1 MPAASKFV
9 GLERGIIMGKLGRT
23 CLCLLILLLGLVGC
37 GDDVEIVV
45 PVAVGDS
52 LQKVEDSVV
61 EKETFVEEEQQ
72 EMSSQERIEDETVA
86 DEVVTITISM
96 AGDVTLGMHQEQDY
110 YNSFRKAY
118 DEAEDE
124 GYFFENVSDIFRN
137 DDMTIVN
144 LECVLTFSEEMIEG
158 KTYYLKGDPDYAYLM
173 NPGSIEAVSMANN
186 HRMDYGQK
194 GSDDTVEAV
203 TRAGIVYAYDDN
215 IGIYETKGVCIGIIS
230 VNELAWGAGVEK
242 FIKKGI
248 ETLQEKGADLILAC
262 CHWGIER
269 ENYPE
274 EYQTILGRKCIDW
287 GVDVVIGHHPHV
299 LQGIEE
305 YKGKYIIYSLG
316 NFCFGANRNPED
328 KDTMI
333 VQQTFTFINGEK
345 QENDGIYI
353 IPCSVSS
360 VTNRNDFKPTP
371 AEGEEAQRIINRMN
385 EYSKDFGVVFDE
397 EGHFK

>member
-1 MPAASKFV
+1 M
-9 GLERGIIMGKLGRT
+9 
-23 CLCLLILLLGLVGC
+23 VGC
-37 GDDVEIVV
+37 GDDTEIVV

-52 LQKVEDSVV
+52 LQKVVDIVP
-61 EKETFVEEEQQ
+61 ETENFVDKEQQ
-72 EMSSQERIEDETVA
+72 EMASQETIEETLEDEI
-86 DEVVTITISM
+86 VTITISM
-96 AGDVTLGMHQEQDY
+96 AGDVTLGTHQEQDY

-124 GYFFENVSDIFRN
+124 AYFFENVSDIFRN

-144 LECVLTFSEEMIEG
+144 LEGVLTFSEEMIEG

-203 TRAGIVYAYDDN
+203 TKAGIVYAYDDN
-215 IGIYETKGVCIGIIS
+215 IGIYETKGICIGIIS

-242 FIKKGI
+242 FIKNGI

-274 EYQTILGRKCIDW
+274 EYQTTLGRRCIDW

-299 LQGIEE
+299 LQGMEE

-328 KDTMI
+328 KDTII

-345 QENDGIYI
+345 QENDGIRM

-360 VTNRNDFKPTP
+360 VTNRNDFRPTP

-385 EYSKDFGVVFDE
+385 EYSKDFGVEFDK
-397 EGHFK
+397 EGNFN